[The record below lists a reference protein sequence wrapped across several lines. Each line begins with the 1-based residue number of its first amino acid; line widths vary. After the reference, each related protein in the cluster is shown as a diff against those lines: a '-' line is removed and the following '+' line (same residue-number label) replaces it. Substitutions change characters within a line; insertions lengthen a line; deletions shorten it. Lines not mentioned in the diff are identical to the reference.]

1 MSRNLRLQVV
11 LNAVDKLTR
20 PFRSAQESNK
30 RLAGAVRQ
38 SRDALKELNK
48 QAGQIDGFRRTKQQL
63 TETNQS
69 YQAATQRVAALAREM
84 NASGNPTRQ
93 QSDALKRAQREA
105 AQLKNKFGELQQ
117 SVQRQRTEL
126 QQSGISTNNLGQAQR
141 RLNGDIAR
149 TTQQLQR
156 QEQQLRRSAE
166 QEKRMA
172 AAKGSYQK
180 TMDVRNKMAG
190 TGAAAMATGGASLY
204 ASKKFLAPGY
214 EFETGMSKVQALTR
228 LDKDSKEYKA
238 LREQARQLGAT
249 TAFTANEVA
258 QGQSF
263 YAMAGFKPEQIQNAM
278 KGTLSM
284 SLAGDIDLAT
294 TADIGSN
301 ILTGFK
307 LNSDEMN
314 RVSDTLVATFT
325 RSNTNLTMLGDTMKY
340 VAPVASGL
348 GVDLETAAVAAGKLG
363 DAGIQGSMAG
373 TSLRSILGRL
383 AEPPKQAADALE
395 ELGIKTRDAKGN
407 LRDFPAILTELDK
420 KTKKMGTAQRAG
432 YFKHIAGEEAF
443 SALSVLTEQAGKGE
457 LQKMIAEVKA
467 AKGEAQKVAD
477 TMTDNLDGDLKNLT
491 SAWED
496 VGIQIFGGVD
506 SPLRS
511 ISKSITEIIGK
522 VGAWTK
528 RNPELTRTLTKI
540 AIALGV
546 VLAAGGAIVLML
558 AAMLGPIAM
567 LKLSL
572 SVLGIKGAGTFGL
585 LANGIKF
592 LALKG
597 AGALGLLANG
607 LKFLALKGVGVLGLL
622 ANGLKF
628 LALKG
633 VGALGLLAKGIKI
646 VGMALFTAGKAL
658 LTNPIFLAAAA
669 IAGIAYLIY
678 RNWDT
683 IAAYFKK
690 LWADVVRI
698 FSSAWDSISAYF
710 SSIWTNISNACSAA
724 WSWITRIVTGAW
736 DAIKNFFLQY
746 SIPGIIYR
754 NWDGIKKY
762 MTDLWETV
770 KTTIKTKWDQVIT
783 DIQNLPATMKQAAS
797 DMIDSVIN
805 GINEKWTDLKNK
817 FGELKQMA
825 KDALTPDWLIE
836 AKKDPKFVNAVEA
849 TQKTTMS
856 GGIRTA
862 NWGIPPK
869 KYAGAYDSGGHIPR
883 GQWGIV
889 GENGPEV
896 VDGPANVTGRKS
908 TAALAMLALSTLS
921 QPIAAA
927 PAQSP
932 GAGSN
937 SYSSSQQSSAPI
949 INIYPTPAHSAQ
961 DIGREV
967 ARQLEAHE
975 RRKQAAARSGYRDT
989 EEF

>member
-38 SRDALKELNK
+38 SRDALKDLNR
-48 QAGQIDGFRRTKQQL
+48 QAGQIDGFRKTKQQL
-63 TETNQS
+63 TETQQA
-69 YQAATQRVAALAREM
+69 YQAATQRAAALAREM

-93 QSDALKRAQREA
+93 QAEALKRAQREA
-105 AQLKNKFGELQQ
+105 GQLKNRFEQLQRSTQ
-117 SVQRQRTEL
+117 QQRTAL
-126 QQSGISTNNLGQAQR
+126 QANGISTTQLGQAQR
-141 RLNGDIAR
+141 RLNSDIAR

-166 QEKRMA
+166 QERRMA

-190 TGAAAMATGGASLY
+190 TGATAMATGGAALY
-204 ASKKFLAPGY
+204 AGKKFMAPGY

-249 TAFTANEVA
+249 TAFTANDVA

-325 RSNTNLTMLGDTMKY
+325 RSNTNLSMLGDTMKY

-395 ELGIKTRDAKGN
+395 ELNIKTRDAKGN
-407 LRDFPAILTELDK
+407 LRGLPEILADLDK

-443 SALSVLTEQAGKGE
+443 SALSVLTDQAGSGE

-506 SPLRS
+506 SPLRD
-511 ISKSITEIIGK
+511 IAKSITDIISK

-528 RNPELTRTLTKI
+528 RNPELTKTLTKI
-540 AIALGV
+540 ALALGV
-546 VLAAGGAIVLML
+546 ILAAGGAIVLML
-558 AAMLGPIAM
+558 AAMLGPVAM
-567 LKLSL
+567 LKLSM
-572 SVLGIKGAGTFGL
+572 SVLGIKGAGAF
-585 LANGIKF
+585 
-592 LALKG
+592 
-597 AGALGLLANG
+597 
-607 LKFLALKGVGVLGLL
+607 
-622 ANGLKF
+622 
-628 LALKG
+628 
-633 VGALGLLAKGIKI
+633 GLLAKGIKF
-646 VGMALFTAGKAL
+646 VGIAFFTAGKAL
-658 LTNPIFLAAAA
+658 LTNPIFLTIAA
-669 IAGIAYLIY
+669 IAGAAYLIWK
-678 RNWDT
+678 NWDWLSQKFGA
-683 IAAYFKK
+683 IWNKISA
-690 LWADVVRI
+690 VV
-698 FSSAWDSISAYF
+698 SQAWDSMLAYIREKWG
-710 SSIWTNISNACSAA
+710 ST
-724 WSWITRIVTGAW
+724 VTWFKG
-736 DAIKNFFLQY
+736 L
-746 SIPGIIYR
+746 P
-754 NWDGIKKY
+754 
-762 MTDLWETV
+762 ETL
-770 KTTIKTKWDQVIT
+770 KTT
-783 DIQNLPATMKQAAS
+783 AS
-797 DMIDSVIN
+797 EMIDKIID
-805 GINEKWTDLKNK
+805 GINEKWEDLKNK
-817 FGELKQMA
+817 FAEIKQMA

-836 AKKDPKFVNAVEA
+836 AKKDPKFVNAVDA
-849 TQKTTMS
+849 TKQTTMS
-856 GGIRTA
+856 GGIRNA
-862 NWGIPPK
+862 NWTIPPK

-883 GQWGIV
+883 GQWGIA
-889 GENGPEV
+889 GENGAEIV
-896 VDGPANVTGRKS
+896 EGPANVTGRKN

-921 QPIAAA
+921 QPIASA
-927 PAQSP
+927 PAQT
-932 GAGSN
+932 AGGSVSS
-937 SYSSSQQSSAPI
+937 SYSSQQNAAPV

-961 DIGREV
+961 DIAREV
-967 ARQLEAHE
+967 ARQLDAHA
-975 RRKQAAARSGYRDT
+975 RKQQASRRSGYSDT

>member
-38 SRDALKELNK
+38 SRDALKDLNR
-48 QAGQIDGFRRTKQQL
+48 QAGQIDGFRKTKQQL
-63 TETNQS
+63 TETQQA
-69 YQAATQRVAALAREM
+69 YQAATQRAAALAREM

-93 QSDALKRAQREA
+93 QAEALKRAQREA
-105 AQLKNKFGELQQ
+105 GQLKNRFEQLQRSTQ
-117 SVQRQRTEL
+117 QQRTAL
-126 QQSGISTNNLGQAQR
+126 QANGISTTQLGQAQR
-141 RLNGDIAR
+141 RLNSDIAR

-166 QEKRMA
+166 QERRMA

-190 TGAAAMATGGASLY
+190 TGAAAMATGGAALY
-204 ASKKFLAPGY
+204 AGKKFMAPGY
-214 EFETGMSKVQALTR
+214 EFEVGMSKVQALTR
-228 LDKDSKEYKA
+228 LDKNSEEYKA

-325 RSNTNLTMLGDTMKY
+325 RSNTNLNMLGDTMKY

-395 ELGIKTRDAKGN
+395 ELNIKTRDAKGN
-407 LRDFPAILTELDK
+407 LRGLPEILADLDK

-443 SALSVLTEQAGKGE
+443 SALSVLTDQAGSGE

-477 TMTDNLDGDLKNLT
+477 TMTNNLDGDLKNLT

-506 SPLRS
+506 SPLRD
-511 ISKSITEIIGK
+511 IAKSITDIISK
-522 VGAWTK
+522 VGDWAK
-528 RNPELTRTLTKI
+528 RNPELANTLTKI
-540 AIALGV
+540 ALALGV
-546 VLAAGGAIVLML
+546 ILAVGGAIVLML
-558 AAMLGPIAM
+558 AAMLGPVAM

-572 SVLGIKGAGTFGL
+572 SVLGIKGAGAF
-585 LANGIKF
+585 
-592 LALKG
+592 
-597 AGALGLLANG
+597 
-607 LKFLALKGVGVLGLL
+607 
-622 ANGLKF
+622 
-628 LALKG
+628 
-633 VGALGLLAKGIKI
+633 GLLAKGLKA
-646 VGMALFTAGKAL
+646 VGLALFGIGKAL
-658 LTNPIFLAAAA
+658 LTNPLFLAAAA
-669 IAGIAYLIY
+669 IAAIAYAIY
-678 RNWDT
+678 KNWDT
-683 IAAYFKK
+683 IVAFFKK
-690 LWADVVRI
+690 VWAEVVRI
-698 FSSAWDSISAYF
+698 FSSAWDSISAYY
-710 SSIWTNISNACSAA
+710 SGMWTSISNACSAA
-724 WSWITRIVTGAW
+724 WNWITNIVTGAW
-736 DAIKNFFLQY
+736 AAIKNFFLQY
-746 SIPGIIYR
+746 SLPGIIYR

-762 MTDLWETV
+762 MSELWETV
-770 KTTIKTKWDQVIT
+770 KTTIKTKWDQIIT

-805 GINEKWTDLKNK
+805 GINEKWEDLKNK
-817 FGELKQMA
+817 FAEIKQMA
-825 KDALTPDWLIE
+825 KDALTPDWLKE
-836 AKKDPKFVNAVEA
+836 AKQDPKFVAAVEA
-849 TQKTTMS
+849 TKQSTTT
-856 GGIRTA
+856 GGIRNA
-862 NWGIPPK
+862 NWTIPDK
-869 KYAGAYDSGGHIPR
+869 KFAGAYDSGGHIPR

-896 VDGPANVTGRKS
+896 VDGPANVTGRKN

-927 PAQSP
+927 PAQT
-932 GAGSN
+932 AGGSV
-937 SYSSSQQSSAPI
+937 SSAYSSQQNAAPV

-961 DIGREV
+961 DIASEV
-967 ARQLEAHE
+967 ARQLDAHA
-975 RRKQAAARSGYRDT
+975 RRQQASRRSGYSDT

>member
-38 SRDALKELNK
+38 SRDALKDLNR
-48 QAGQIDGFRRTKQQL
+48 QAGQIDGFRKTKQQL
-63 TETNQS
+63 TETQQA
-69 YQAATQRVAALAREM
+69 YQAATQRAAALAREM

-93 QSDALKRAQREA
+93 QAEALKRAQREA
-105 AQLKNKFGELQQ
+105 GQLKNRFEQLQRSTQ
-117 SVQRQRTEL
+117 QQRTAL
-126 QQSGISTNNLGQAQR
+126 QANGISTNQLGQAQR
-141 RLNGDIAR
+141 RLNSDIAR

-166 QEKRMA
+166 QERRMA

-180 TMDVRNKMAG
+180 TIDVRNKMAG
-190 TGAAAMATGGASLY
+190 TGATAMATGGAALY
-204 ASKKFLAPGY
+204 AGKKFMAPGY

-228 LDKDSKEYKA
+228 LDKNSNEYKA

-325 RSNTNLTMLGDTMKY
+325 RSNTNLNMLGDTMKY

-407 LRDFPAILTELDK
+407 LRELPEILTELDK

-506 SPLRS
+506 SPLRD
-511 ISKSITEIIGK
+511 IAKSITTIIGK
-522 VGAWTK
+522 VGYWAK
-528 RNPELTRTLTKI
+528 RNPELAKTLTKI
-540 AIALGV
+540 ALALGV
-546 VLAAGGAIVLML
+546 ILAVGGAIVLML

-567 LKLSL
+567 LKLSM
-572 SVLGIKGAGTFGL
+572 SVLGIKG
-585 LANGIKF
+585 
-592 LALKG
+592 
-597 AGALGLLANG
+597 
-607 LKFLALKGVGVLGLL
+607 
-622 ANGLKF
+622 
-628 LALKG
+628 
-633 VGALGLLAKGIKI
+633 VGAFGLLAKGIKS

-658 LTNPIFLAAAA
+658 LTNPIFLTIAA
-669 IAGIAYLIY
+669 IAGAAYLIWK
-678 RNWDT
+678 NWDWLSQKFGA
-683 IAAYFKK
+683 IWEKISS
-690 LWADVVRI
+690 VV
-698 FSSAWDSISAYF
+698 SQAWDSMNVYL
-710 SSIWTNISNACSAA
+710 
-724 WSWITRIVTGAW
+724 REKW
-736 DAIKNFFLQY
+736 DATVAWFKGL
-746 SIPGIIYR
+746 P
-754 NWDGIKKY
+754 DTLK
-762 MTDLWETV
+762 ET
-770 KTTIKTKWDQVIT
+770 
-783 DIQNLPATMKQAAS
+783 AS
-797 DMIDSVIN
+797 QMIDKVID
-805 GINEKWTDLKNK
+805 GINEKWEDLKNK
-817 FGELKQMA
+817 FSEIKQMA
-825 KDALTPDWLIE
+825 KDALTPDWLKE
-836 AKKDPKFVNAVEA
+836 AKQDPKFVNTVEA

-862 NWGIPPK
+862 NWGLPSK
-869 KYAGAYDSGGHIPR
+869 KYAGAYDSGGRIPR

-889 GENGPEV
+889 GESGPEV
-896 VDGPANVTGRKS
+896 VDGPANVTGRKN
-908 TAALAMLALSTLS
+908 TAALAMLALSTLL

-927 PAQSP
+927 PAQTGGGYVSS
-932 GAGSN
+932 A
-937 SYSSSQQSSAPI
+937 YSSQQNAAPI

-961 DIGREV
+961 DIAREV
-967 ARQLEAHE
+967 ARQLDAHA
-975 RRKQAAARSGYRDT
+975 RRQQASRRSGYGDT